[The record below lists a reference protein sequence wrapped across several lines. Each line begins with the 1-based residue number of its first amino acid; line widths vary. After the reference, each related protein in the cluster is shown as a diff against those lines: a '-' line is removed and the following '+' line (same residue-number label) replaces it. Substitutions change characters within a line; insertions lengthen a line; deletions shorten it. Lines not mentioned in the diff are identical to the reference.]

1 MLAQFP
7 GEELSAPKWHEEL
20 VILLL
25 DGSGSMSEPES
36 GTGRRKAEAV
46 VYHLVQEA
54 AGRAESPYGSQGSLL
69 QRLKSSRNV
78 NAFWLSVITFDDR
91 VDVALHPRPLSE
103 VAPEDLDIDLLG
115 KHGQMTA
122 IGAAL
127 EVADQVA
134 QDWLSAPDADP
145 RTPRFVTILLMSD
158 GQETMDTDPVR
169 VAEGIKARA
178 QQGGIQGIPRPQV
191 VIATAAYGDDADPAT
206 LEAIA
211 SRRADGS
218 PFFKKVDTGA
228 QLRDFFLESI
238 STAAAAHS

>member
-1 MLAQFP
+1 MMVQQVP
-7 GEELSAPKWHEEL
+7 GEEFSAPKLHEEL

-25 DGSGSMSEPES
+25 DGSGSMGEPER
-36 GTGRRKAEAV
+36 GTGQKKAEAV
-46 VYHLVQEA
+46 VYHLVQEP
-54 AGRAESPYGSQGSLL
+54 AGDGEITGGKQGSLL
-69 QRLKSSRNV
+69 QRLNSSRSANC
-78 NAFWLSVITFDDR
+78 FWLAVITFDDR

-103 VAPEDLDIDLLG
+103 VLPEDLDIDLLG

-127 EVADQVA
+127 EVADQMA

-145 RTPRFVTILLMSD
+145 RAPRFVTILLMSD

-178 QQGGIQGIPRPQV
+178 QQGDSPRSQV
-191 VIATAAYGDDADPAT
+191 VIATAAYGANADAAT

-211 SRRADGS
+211 SRRPDGS

-238 STAAAAHS
+238 STAVARI